1 MNSIIEYS
9 FLTNLTKLP
18 FIEEVWL
25 FGSRGRGDNRERSDI
40 DIAILCPNA
49 NEDDWQQVLEII
61 YDADTLL
68 KIDCVRFDTLNDD
81 DKFKQN
87 IINFKKILYKKGEAL
102 MEKILWQDYFKT
114 LGQAI
119 QRLHEFIER
128 TKVDKDPFF

>member
-1 MNSIIEYS
+1 MNSIKAYS
-9 FLTNLTKLP
+9 FFVNLAKLP
-18 FIEEVWL
+18 FIEEIWL
-25 FGSRGRGDNRERSDI
+25 FGSRVRGDNRERSDI

-49 NEDDWQQVLEII
+49 SKDDWQQVLEIT

-87 IINFKKILYKKGEAL
+87 IINFKKILYKTGEVL
-102 MEKILWQDYFKT
+102 MDKIFWQDYFKT

-119 QRLHEFIER
+119 QRLHEVIES
-128 TKVDKDPFF
+128 TKLD